1 MTNHTRFILADDLP
15 ELIEMIS
22 DLARFNHD
30 EPQISLHDLQRDMLG
45 AQPWCTTIVAEDQQ
59 GGLLGY
65 AALFPHGQL
74 QFGRRGM
81 DLHHLFIRP
90 AARGQGVGSML
101 IDACRAHARALH
113 CSFMT
118 VGTSPANHKAA
129 AFYES
134 RGFKRRTGN
143 APRFAMKLE
152 GPDQPPT

>member
-1 MTNHTRFILADDLP
+1 MTIQTRFITSDDLP

-22 DLARFNHD
+22 DLARFNND
-30 EPQISLHDLQRDMLG
+30 EPQIRLCDLQRDMLG
-45 AQPWCTTIVAEDQQ
+45 AQPWCTVIIAEGAQ
-59 GGLLGY
+59 GDLLGY

-74 QFGRRGM
+74 QFGRRAL

-113 CSFMT
+113 CGFMT
-118 VGTSPANHKAA
+118 VGTSPTNHKAA

-134 RGFKRRTGN
+134 RGFERRTGD
-143 APRFAMKLE
+143 APRFAMILE
-152 GPDQPPT
+152 GSDQPPT